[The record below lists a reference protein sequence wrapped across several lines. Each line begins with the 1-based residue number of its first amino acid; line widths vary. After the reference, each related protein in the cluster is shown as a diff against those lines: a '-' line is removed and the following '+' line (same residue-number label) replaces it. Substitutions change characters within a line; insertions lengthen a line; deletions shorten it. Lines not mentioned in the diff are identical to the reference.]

1 MYTSHHSYPRVPTHC
16 PPGFTGRYTVVAGD
30 TMFFIA
36 QRFGVS
42 LDALIAANPHI
53 PNPALIFPGDVLC
66 VPPKTPPPPPPPPQK
81 DPCPCPVTLRDFL
94 NRFVE
99 VTTPCGVVSGRL
111 VFVGENS
118 ITLQEGK
125 NAVPIVVRCREI
137 CFVRIPRYGPR
148 EE

>member
-1 MYTSHHSYPRVPTHC
+1 MYPTPQGFPRVPTSC
-16 PPGFTGRYTVVAGD
+16 PPGFTGRYTVVPGD

-53 PNPALIFPGDVLC
+53 PNPSIIFPGDVLC
-66 VPPKTPPPPPPPPQK
+66 VPPQLPPPPPPK
-81 DPCPCPVTLRDFL
+81 RDPCPCPATLRDFI

-111 VFVGENS
+111 VFVGDNS

-125 NAVPIVVRCREI
+125 HAQPIVVRCREI
-137 CFVRIPRYGPR
+137 CFVRIPRSGPR